1 MNRIS
6 IFLVIIFSCT
16 ALIGQVTFIISS
28 LPESTPSED
37 IIYLAGDLNSWNPGN
52 PDFALEKNTDE
63 LWFITLPGQPDGS
76 QIEFK
81 FTRGDWGTVE
91 KGANGEEI
99 ANREFTFGNGD
110 TVYVEILTWADTGGS
125 GSSTAAENVFIID
138 ENFYIPQLDR
148 TRRIWIYLPPDYDNS
163 NEHYPVLYMHD
174 GQNLFDAFTSYLG
187 EWEID
192 ETLNEL
198 AEDGYQ
204 VPIVV
209 GIDNG
214 GEERMN
220 EYNPWVNP
228 QYGGG
233 QGDEYIDF
241 LVFNLKPYIDE
252 NYRTL
257 SGKENTGIMGS
268 SMGGLI
274 SQYGALKFQD
284 VFSKSGIFSPAYW
297 TADSIWAFTNETGK
311 QQNMKL
317 FQLIGGEEGSG
328 AIDDMWAMH
337 NVFTDLG
344 FSENELFSIEVE
356 NGQHNE
362 AFWKE
367 QFADAYLWMY
377 TSFANDINEIIRS
390 VEMEITPNPAKNYI
404 TLDSNKFGNNDSLE
418 IIDMRGRKIMNLNI
432 GDNGKVDVK
441 GLNPGSYILII
452 KTKER
457 TYYGKFIKI

>member
-284 VFSKSGIFSPAYW
+284 VLANQEFFLQLTGQLTRYGHLQMKQANSK
-297 TADSIWAFTNETGK
+297 T
-311 QQNMKL
+311 
-317 FQLIGGEEGSG
+317 
-328 AIDDMWAMH
+328 
-337 NVFTDLG
+337 
-344 FSENELFSIEVE
+344 
-356 NGQHNE
+356 
-362 AFWKE
+362 
-367 QFADAYLWMY
+367 
-377 TSFANDINEIIRS
+377 
-390 VEMEITPNPAKNYI
+390 
-404 TLDSNKFGNNDSLE
+404 
-418 IIDMRGRKIMNLNI
+418 
-432 GDNGKVDVK
+432 
-441 GLNPGSYILII
+441 
-452 KTKER
+452 
-457 TYYGKFIKI
+457 

>member
-209 GIDNG
+209 GID
-214 GEERMN
+214 
-220 EYNPWVNP
+220 
-228 QYGGG
+228 
-233 QGDEYIDF
+233 
-241 LVFNLKPYIDE
+241 
-252 NYRTL
+252 
-257 SGKENTGIMGS
+257 
-268 SMGGLI
+268 
-274 SQYGALKFQD
+274 
-284 VFSKSGIFSPAYW
+284 
-297 TADSIWAFTNETGK
+297 
-311 QQNMKL
+311 
-317 FQLIGGEEGSG
+317 
-328 AIDDMWAMH
+328 
-337 NVFTDLG
+337 
-344 FSENELFSIEVE
+344 
-356 NGQHNE
+356 
-362 AFWKE
+362 
-367 QFADAYLWMY
+367 
-377 TSFANDINEIIRS
+377 
-390 VEMEITPNPAKNYI
+390 
-404 TLDSNKFGNNDSLE
+404 
-418 IIDMRGRKIMNLNI
+418 
-432 GDNGKVDVK
+432 
-441 GLNPGSYILII
+441 
-452 KTKER
+452 
-457 TYYGKFIKI
+457 

>member
-1 MNRIS
+1 M
-6 IFLVIIFSCT
+6 
-16 ALIGQVTFIISS
+16 GQVTFIISL
-28 LPESTPSED
+28 LPENTPSDD

-52 PDFALEKNTDE
+52 PEFALEKNDDE
-63 LWFITLPGQPDGS
+63 LWFITLPEQTEGS

-99 ANREFTFGNGD
+99 PNRQFTFGNGD
-110 TVYVEILTWADTGGS
+110 TLNLEILNWADNGG
-125 GSSTAAENVFIID
+125 GSTAAENVSILD
-138 ENFYIPQLDR
+138 ENFYMPQLDR

-163 NEHYPVLYMHD
+163 NDHYPVLYMHD
-174 GQNLFDAFTSYLG
+174 GQNLFDALTSFLG
-187 EWEID
+187 EWEVD
-192 ETLNEL
+192 ESLNDL
-198 AEDGYQ
+198 AEEGYQ

-214 GEERMN
+214 GIERMN
-220 EYNPWVNP
+220 EYNPWINP

-241 LVFNLKPYIDE
+241 LVFTLKPYIDE
-252 NYRTL
+252 NFRTL
-257 SGKENTGIMGS
+257 PDRENTGIMGS

-297 TADSIWAFTNETGK
+297 TADSIWEFTNETGK
-311 QQNMKL
+311 QQSLKL
-317 FQLIGGEEGSG
+317 YQLMGGQESPG
-328 AIDDMWAMH
+328 AINDMWTMH
-337 NVFTDLG
+337 NVLTDIG
-344 FSENELFSIEVE
+344 FNENEVFSLVVE

-377 TSFANDINEIIRS
+377 TSFANDINEINRR
-390 VEMEITPNPAKNYI
+390 VEIEIMPNPAANYI
-404 TLDSNKFGNNDSLE
+404 SVSGYKFDKNDRLE
-418 IIDMRGRKIMNLNI
+418 IIDMKGRKIMNLNTE
-432 GDNGKVDVK
+432 NNEKVDVRN
-441 GLNPGSYILII
+441 LNPGSFLLII
-452 KTKER
+452 KTKEI
-457 TYYGKFIKI
+457 TYYGKFVKL